1 MFGLAMLIIVAA
13 YVLFARF
20 VTKRM
25 PTRKLKWV
33 AVAVFVLIPTGDTA
47 VGYVYFRT
55 LCATEAGNKIYK
67 TAENVEGFYGT
78 SGDAYFKYGYRYTE
92 DRAPDGRYRRW
103 TLASDGRLAWEDVAF
118 LQSRYG
124 YKYSDFEKYSSQI
137 DKYQVSIYDLKTG
150 ETLGKRTRL
159 GFRGGW
165 LTQKPGLL
173 IGRRGGVM
181 TWCPADP
188 NGDTNLLLNTLKPVQ

>member
-33 AVAVFVLIPTGDTA
+33 AVALFVLIPTGDTA

-67 TAENVEGFYGT
+67 TAENVDGFYGT

-103 TLASDGRLAWEDVAF
+103 TLASDGRLAWEGVD
-118 LQSRYG
+118 LIKSRFG
-124 YKYSDFEKYSSQI
+124 TRYSTESRLLKTYLDRYE
-137 DKYQVSIYDLKTG
+137 IYDIQSNDVYAIG
-150 ETLGKRTRL
+150 QSFRY
-159 GFRGGW
+159 RGGW
-165 LTQKPGLL
+165 IATVPGKL
-173 IGRRGGVM
+173 IGMRSGWHFRCDGGH
-181 TWCPADP
+181 TSLE
-188 NGDTNLLLNTLKPVQ
+188 LLLKTLHVKK